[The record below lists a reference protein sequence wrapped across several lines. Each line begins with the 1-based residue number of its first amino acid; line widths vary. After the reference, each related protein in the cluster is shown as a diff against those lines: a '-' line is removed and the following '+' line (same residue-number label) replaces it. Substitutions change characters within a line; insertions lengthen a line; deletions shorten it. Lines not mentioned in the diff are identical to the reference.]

1 MTRIKNMDLI
11 DLIWHLA
18 GFLAPALFVAPLVVG
33 LSLVLGRKRAAAT
46 GWRSRIAI
54 NLTVCV
60 AVLVLG
66 LVLTGQDGRM
76 LTYGALV
83 LASAATAWWRPAR
96 R

>member
-1 MTRIKNMDLI
+1 MDLI

-18 GFLAPALFVAPLVVG
+18 GFLAPALFVAPLVVV
-33 LSLVLGRKRAAAT
+33 LSRVLDKKRAAT
-46 GWRSRIAI
+46 PGWRARIAI
-54 NLTVCV
+54 NFTVCV
-60 AVLVLG
+60 VVLVLG

-83 LASAATAWWRPAR
+83 LASAAAAWWRPAR